1 MATARARAQFFND
14 FTGGLNTQVQRQNL
28 ALNETPD
35 CLNVDF
41 SKRGGLVLRRG
52 YRNVTTDANMST
64 TAGYLVG
71 QFSAGT
77 DVVWGVSNVG
87 RLWTWDGSAATHV
100 ATAITDSTA
109 VSQDSSPFVRGAA
122 WGDKLY
128 FANCRNATAL
138 VMRYWNGTAFTT
150 LTNTANDNYT
160 APTSGNAPLARL
172 IADHAGFMWWAD
184 TIESG
189 TVYRS
194 RLRFSHYLQPE
205 NWANADYFDIEPDD
219 RTDRIT
225 ALVPFKNVLLV
236 FKQKAVFAVYGT
248 SRDDFTV
255 ERIAASSGAVSQ
267 EAVSASAGVVYW
279 WSADGNVFAYNGR
292 GVLPIG
298 NQVMIDLVRDG
309 TIRPNADHRVC
320 WAENRLYV
328 SVVYPDGTTRYTYVY
343 DPSVGSGAWT
353 KYDFGFTSMVWWRR
367 ASSANGIMFRI
378 YNKAGIFDYNVA
390 SQQGDYDGTNT
401 VTPSG
406 YYRTSW
412 FSASDTA
419 LLKRWKRLRVTASVG
434 DAATLNADVFYDF
447 DESTVRKTLQA
458 AVDPSTGTML
468 WGSGTWGTSLW
479 AGVNVVFGFER
490 LPAAGRSHA
499 VQFKFYFTNHVSP
512 WTVDSF
518 TLPYLEKGYR

>member
-1 MATARARAQFFND
+1 MATGLKAQFFND

-28 ALNETPD
+28 ALNESPD

-52 YRNVTTDANMST
+52 WKNVSTDTNMATTS
-64 TAGYLVG
+64 GYLVG

-77 DVVWGVSNVG
+77 DVVWGVSNAN
-87 RLWTWDGSAATHV
+87 RLWTWDGSTATHV
-100 ATAITDSTA
+100 ATAITDGTA
-109 VSQDSSPFVRGAA
+109 VSQDTPAWVRGTP

-138 VMRYWNGTAFTT
+138 VMRYWNGSAFTT
-150 LTNTANDNYT
+150 LTNNANDSYA

-172 IADHAGFMWWAD
+172 LCDHAGFMWWAD

-194 RLRFSHYLQPE
+194 RIRFSHYLQPE
-205 NWANADYFDIEPDD
+205 NFANADYFDIEPDD

-225 ALVPFKNVLLV
+225 ALLPFKNVLLV
-236 FKQKAVFAVYGT
+236 FKNKAVFAVYGT

-255 ERIAASSGAVSQ
+255 ERISATSGAVSQ

-279 WSADGNVFAYNGR
+279 WSSDGNVYAYNGS
-292 GVLPIG
+292 GVIPVG
-298 NQVMIDLVRDG
+298 DRVMIDLVRDG
-309 TIRPNADHRVC
+309 TIVPQADHRVV
-320 WAENRLYV
+320 WAEGRLYV
-328 SVVYPDGTTRYTYVY
+328 SVLIAGGTTRYMYVY
-343 DPSVGSGAWT
+343 DPSVGRSGAWT
-353 KYDFGFTSMVWWRR
+353 KYDFGYTSMVWWRK
-367 ASSANGIMFRI
+367 ASGANGIMFRI
-378 YNKAGIFDYNVA
+378 YNKVGIFDYNVA
-390 SQQGDYDGTNT
+390 AQAYDYDGTTN
-401 VTPSG
+401 VIPSG
-406 YYRTSW
+406 YYRTAW

-434 DAATLNADVFYDF
+434 DQANLNADVFYDF
-447 DESTVRKTLQA
+447 DESTVRKTLFSS
-458 AVDPSTGTML
+458 VDPASGTGLWGTML
-468 WGSGTWGTSLW
+468 WGSGLW
-479 AGVNVVFGFER
+479 SGANVVFGFER

-499 VQFKFYFTNHVSP
+499 IQFKFYFTANTTA

-518 TLPYLEKGYR
+518 TLPYLSKGYR